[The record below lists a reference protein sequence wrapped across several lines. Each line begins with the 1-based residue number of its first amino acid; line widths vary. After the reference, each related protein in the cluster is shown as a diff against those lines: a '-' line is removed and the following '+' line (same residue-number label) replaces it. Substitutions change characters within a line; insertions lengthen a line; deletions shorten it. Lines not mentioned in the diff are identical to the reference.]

1 MAEKKEEFC
10 TVLVIS
16 ADAPEDAAAASG
28 LRKRLEQFRL
38 PSYIRNT
45 LPEGKKTIRALSAE
59 GPDAAEAEESS
70 QWLTVICSPRLKD
83 SDAAMGLIRRF
94 KKQKGQERILAVLLE
109 GEPADSFPK
118 ELCFRER
125 TVTGVDGMTRV
136 IMEEVE
142 PLAADLREK
151 DPRKQKKLLDDAVLR
166 LAAPVFSLNYDDLRQ
181 RHREKK
187 LRRIAVV
194 CGAAV
199 SVSFVIACTALYLSV
214 KVSRQNRIIEA
225 QQAELEEQYRI
236 QQEKYKESMLTVSEE
251 LLEKGRQQDA
261 VYAVR
266 GVLPGDPAQAAE
278 ACTPDMQAA
287 LASALYVY
295 NLYYLREKKAEE
307 YEQGERLSTAEITE
321 MMYGDVASAMKG
333 TVRKEILSD
342 DGKYTVRLEGGRS
355 DQALC
360 FYETGS
366 TELARRLYGI
376 SWITPVMKKLE
387 GREGYLLITYTGQF
401 AYLLNDSLEVTAI
414 IYDYYDHWY
423 TIGFDAER
431 NALIVGDDEDEDSEG
446 KYGTRYI
453 PLLSAEELVREAD
466 RVLEGYTPPEE
477 VLERY
482 GIM

>member
-38 PSYIRNT
+38 PSYIRKT
-45 LPEGKKTIRALSAE
+45 LPEGKKRIRALSAE
-59 GPDAAEAEESS
+59 SPDTAIAEEGS
-70 QWLTVICSPRLKD
+70 QWLTVVCSPRLKD
-83 SDAAMGLIRRF
+83 SEAAMDLIRRF

-125 TVTGVDGMTRV
+125 TVTGGDGMTRV
-136 IMEEVE
+136 ITEEVE

-151 DPRKQKKLLDDAVLR
+151 DPRKQKKLLGDAVLR
-166 LAAPVFSLNYDDLRQ
+166 LAAPVFGLNYDDLRQ

-187 LRRIAVV
+187 LRRIAVA
-194 CGAAV
+194 CGAAAA
-199 SVSFVIACTALYLSV
+199 VSFVIACTSLYLSV
-214 KVSRQNRIIEA
+214 TVSRQNRIIEA

-236 QQEKYKESMLTVSEE
+236 QQEKYKESMLTVSGE
-251 LLEKGRQQDA
+251 LLEKGQQKDA
-261 VYAVR
+261 IYAVR
-266 GVLPGDPAQAAE
+266 GVLPENPAQAAE
-278 ACTPDMQAA
+278 VCTPDVQKV
-287 LASALYVY
+287 LTSALCVY
-295 NLYYLREKKAEE
+295 NLYVVRTNKMEE
-307 YEQGERLSTAEITE
+307 YERGESLTTEETEE
-321 MMYGDVASAMKG
+321 MMYGDALSALKG
-333 TVRKEILSD
+333 AVRREIISD
-342 DGKYTVRLEGGRS
+342 DGKYTVRPEGDRS

-366 TELARRLYGI
+366 TELARKLYEI
-376 SWITPVMKKLE
+376 DWVIPVMKKLE
-387 GREGYLLITYTGQF
+387 GREGYLLISNNGQF
-401 AYLLNDSLEVTAI
+401 AYILTDSLEVTAI

-423 TIGFDAER
+423 TIGFDAGR
-431 NALIVGDDEDEDSEG
+431 NALIVGDSEADSEG

-453 PLLSAEELVREAD
+453 PLLSAEELIQEAD